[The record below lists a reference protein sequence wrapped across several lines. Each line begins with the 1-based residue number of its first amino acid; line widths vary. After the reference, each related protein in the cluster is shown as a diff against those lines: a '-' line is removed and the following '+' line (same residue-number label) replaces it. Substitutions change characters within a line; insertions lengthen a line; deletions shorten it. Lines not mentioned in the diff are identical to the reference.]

1 MPDEIVEVAQED
13 LLYLVKLADWCAG
26 QGFCGIDD
34 LKDPDEWCYD
44 KWRALGTED
53 GSGYSAEAL
62 AGALAATADLKA
74 SNAALVEALRK
85 ISAHSYGLQ
94 SLMEDYGS
102 DPNSY
107 NYHAMNYWQTDANR
121 LRSIARTALQAY
133 ADGEKV
139 A

>member
-1 MPDEIVEVAQED
+1 MPDEIVEVTQED

-44 KWRALGTED
+44 KWRALGPED
-53 GSGYSAEAL
+53 SSGYSVEAL

-74 SNAALVEALRK
+74 SNAALVQRVARGINHEKIHKEARRRALNDATGQ
-85 ISAHSYGLQ
+85 SYDYHSFIVAAEHG
-94 SLMEDYGS
+94 
-102 DPNSY
+102 
-107 NYHAMNYWQTDANR
+107 
-121 LRSIARTALQAY
+121 ARAALQAY